1 LAALQPMLEQARDAM
16 AEAFQELKRYQI
28 ALDLRKKSDKE
39 AADRKATIAM
49 DEISLNM
56 HRRNQAEADGL

>member
-1 LAALQPMLEQARDAM
+1 M

-56 HRRNQAEADGL
+56 HRRNQAEPV